1 MPSPPVALY
10 RTSSG
15 SVTLVPRKRFESI
28 SRYTSSYQAS
38 VPDDAIY
45 VPEPP
50 CHPYLHLT
58 KKRSNDDTERDT
70 ETRRAGDRRSALARV
85 SGERETRPE
94 RTGARTGRERGET
107 GPCCVERAARSSRA
121 FSGEAGIR
129 C

>member
-58 KKRSNDDTERDT
+58 KRAPRD
-70 ETRRAGDRRSALARV
+70 AKQIKVDRRSR
-85 SGERETRPE
+85 SPGPRRP
-94 RTGARTGRERGET
+94 RD
-107 GPCCVERAARSSRA
+107 PPRADGLENQA
-121 FSGEAGIR
+121 
-129 C
+129 

>member
-28 SRYTSSYQAS
+28 LRYTSSYQAS

-50 CHPYLHLT
+50 CHPYLHVT

-70 ETRRAGDRRSALARV
+70 ETRREGDRRSR
-85 SGERETRPE
+85 SPGSRRP
-94 RTGARTGRERGET
+94 RD
-107 GPCCVERAARSSRA
+107 PPRADGLENHA
-121 FSGEAGIR
+121 
-129 C
+129 

>member
-1 MPSPPVALY
+1 MPMPSPPVALY

-38 VPDDAIY
+38 VPDDAIH
-45 VPEPP
+45 VPEQP

-58 KKRSNDDTERDT
+58 KKRSNDDIERDT

-94 RTGARTGRERGET
+94 RMDSRTTRERAERGSS
-107 GPCCVERAARSSRA
+107 CIERASRSSRL
-121 FSGEAGIR
+121 
-129 C
+129 